1 MRAGFRCLRRSAL
14 AKFVSGDKNASP
26 KTPHGA
32 YSFPLWA
39 IKMKRLLQIFVIS
52 FLTIGCQSDNQSKK
66 QDEKPDFKTALIEL
80 LKEYPEARLNNEN
93 DVGKLGFCVEA
104 HPGGII
110 TANYTYDKINGLLE
124 VYNRTTGEIQYIDSI
139 VNGKSVGP
147 IKAYNEN
154 GNLAYT
160 IKNIAPSDTIIN
172 SEYYKNYRPKY
183 KGYLKIY
190 GDKEK
195 VIEEGTAFYDE
206 SIEVDFV
213 KGKNWKTIKK

>member
-1 MRAGFRCLRRSAL
+1 
-14 AKFVSGDKNASP
+14 
-26 KTPHGA
+26 
-32 YSFPLWA
+32 
-39 IKMKRLLQIFVIS
+39 MKKLLQIFVIS
-52 FLTIGCQSDNQSKK
+52 ILTIGCQTDNQSKK

-110 TANYTYDKINGLLE
+110 TANYTYDKINGRLE

-172 SEYYKNYRPKY
+172 SEFYKNYRPSNR
-183 KGYLKIY
+183 GYLIIFDDQ
-190 GDKEK
+190 GQI
-195 VIEEGTAFYDE
+195 IEEGTAYYDE

-213 KGKNWKTIKK
+213 KGKDWKTKNK